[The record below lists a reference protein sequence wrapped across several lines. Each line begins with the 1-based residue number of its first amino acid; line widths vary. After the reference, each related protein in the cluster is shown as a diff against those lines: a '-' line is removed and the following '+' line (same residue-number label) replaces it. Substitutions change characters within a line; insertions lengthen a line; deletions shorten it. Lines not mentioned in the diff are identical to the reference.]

1 MHICFYTWNMS
12 PDRHDPA
19 FNQHVFQ
26 VMVALWMVPTSG
38 STKSASWHRLGPV
51 QVQLSMSKTWMGQN
65 VRPGPQS
72 LFMFSII
79 VLTSINHHNIM
90 GYLTLTH
97 THVEMNVQYFL
108 CELNWL
114 AAHWLHLVLDYG
126 LYPGHTMWVF
136 SDPTGCTLLFLGAW
150 NLHKI

>member
-1 MHICFYTWNMS
+1 MF

-26 VMVALWMVPTSG
+26 VTVALWMVPTSG

-72 LFMFSII
+72 LFMFI
-79 VLTSINHHNIM
+79 
-90 GYLTLTH
+90 
-97 THVEMNVQYFL
+97 
-108 CELNWL
+108 
-114 AAHWLHLVLDYG
+114 
-126 LYPGHTMWVF
+126 
-136 SDPTGCTLLFLGAW
+136 
-150 NLHKI
+150 